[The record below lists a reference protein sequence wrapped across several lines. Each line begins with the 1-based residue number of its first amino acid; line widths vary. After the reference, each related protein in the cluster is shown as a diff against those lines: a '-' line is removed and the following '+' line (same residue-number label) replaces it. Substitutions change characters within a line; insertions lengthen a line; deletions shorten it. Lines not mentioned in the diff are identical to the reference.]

1 MSPKVIKDSQ
11 EPRSNNIKNVY
22 IQKITSLMKISKDTI
37 GKSEIEAL
45 NQTNRYLYFYS
56 EKRSR
61 NIYHRVF

>member
-45 NQTNRYLYFYS
+45 NQTNRYVFFYLA
-56 EKRSR
+56 KK
-61 NIYHRVF
+61 